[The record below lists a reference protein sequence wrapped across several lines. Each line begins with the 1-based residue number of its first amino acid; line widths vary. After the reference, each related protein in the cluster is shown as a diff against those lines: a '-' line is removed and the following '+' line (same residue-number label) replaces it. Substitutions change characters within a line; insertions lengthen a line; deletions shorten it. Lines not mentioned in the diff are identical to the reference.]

1 MLTWGLFL
9 SNFALAMGIILLI
22 FYKDKYVYDFSRSTL
37 ILQET
42 SEKCNTYFFD
52 KSRNYELS
60 ALIR

>member
-1 MLTWGLFL
+1 
-9 SNFALAMGIILLI
+9 MGIILLI

-42 SEKCNTYFFD
+42 DEKCNTYFFD
-52 KSRNYELS
+52 KGRKYGVS